1 MAHQIVA
8 TSVPRGLDG
17 VSGYQT
23 VLKSAGMPPRVF
35 DRLKARSGYSHRYPH
50 GDSRN
55 PVVYVH
61 RIEELGGNRWH
72 VLGCIRDAGSD
83 HTGRSNFLAHMLA
96 IDAAEARGKMGGP
109 AAAAIARGCFLDKWD
124 RPPEPAAPA
133 KTLVAADRPVQP
145 GDAPAW
151 SAVGLDPGLAGDLA
165 AAAMG
170 NRKVVLV
177 TRPSDDVLSLF
188 ADAMRLVEP
197 AKRWAVTF
205 NTCAIE
211 DFDGTWKAVRADLSD
226 AKDLRDGKA
235 ALIDLTTNPRGSSDA
250 YARFA
255 RGEVDSLPW
264 QNSTTHSELEPQQET
279 TAQGDSTRPDEKRG
293 HKSLKELNAKRT
305 GKVPAG
311 RGVERRAPYE
321 EVASPSPWRTISI
334 VGLSLLLL
342 GGLVAIPFR
351 DRLFGSL
358 RVPERNDVEPETE
371 LTNRPVQP
379 PPMDAKDTPEYRA
392 ATKLKEARTRL
403 ENGVSGKTYD
413 ALRDE
418 AVTLQRRIEDLRRGH
433 SGQLALQIM
442 VKEGADRDPI
452 RGVEAVI
459 KVCGNVAEIL
469 QTASGL
475 KPEDFDK
482 AESDLA
488 AAVAQ
493 LAVLQKQVDAL
504 AFAERREAEAKK
516 QAAEADA
523 LQRRRQKAFEDLQ
536 SIVEAVSLPTAS
548 AASGTDIGSPVRATP
563 GVAAK
568 IDLGPFAFAD
578 LVDPKF
584 GLAVPRD
591 TIEGGKFKAEIVRVE
606 NEDVPRWEIRY
617 VPPAIATDGDKQ
629 AGKPRPLVSLI
640 ARDGHLFLEV
650 PRSNELG
657 LSPFALLRRSVI
669 LVAAKDPAKPD
680 AEAEVRQQIRLV
692 PPMKVRPLVVDLFG
706 EEHQEIKIPSP
717 AGIARLARGPE
728 GHFSLALP
736 IESLRLE
743 MEFPKKESL
752 DLGLPKDVTDPTKPG
767 IGTWPRRLAEL
778 GPKLGIQAMI
788 KLSLPQATLTAHT
801 EFVGEE
807 AKLYDKEKVK
817 ELFVNQPDQLL
828 KKVRRRFE
836 AMVEKGRDFKL
847 ADTETKQARDRV
859 MQWFAQP
866 LATQQKG
873 GLGVPMPGHETVD
886 KSFEIFLIER
896 YDEEKKKMKPDKEP
910 ELPATWKAFVDRS
923 RQAKDE
929 RDWKSDV
936 TDDITA
942 WADWFVPQLEKQW
955 QESVK
960 IFRGAVDER
969 HEIRINRITSLAYDE
984 SGKVYD
990 VPLVVLDEPT
1000 TSLTPAETAAPSGL
1014 GPAVGLD

>member
-1 MAHQIVA
+1 MAHQIIA

-23 VLKSAGMPPRVF
+23 VLKSTGIPPRVF

-72 VLGCIRDAGSD
+72 VLGCVRDAGSD

-96 IDAAEARGKMGGP
+96 IDAAEARGKPGGP

-133 KTLVAADRPVQP
+133 KTLVAADRPAQP

-151 SAVGLDPGLAGDLA
+151 SAAGLDPGLAGDLA

-170 NRKVVLV
+170 NRKVILV

-264 QNSTTHSELEPQQET
+264 QKSTTHSELEPQQET

-293 HKSLKELNAKRT
+293 HKGLKELNAKRP

-311 RGVERRAPYE
+311 RGVEKRAPYE
-321 EVASPSPWRTISI
+321 EVATPSPWRTIAI

-358 RVPERNDVEPETE
+358 GAPERNDVEPETE

-379 PPMDAKDTPEYRA
+379 PPIDAKDTPEYRA
-392 ATKLKEARTRL
+392 ATKLKEARARL
-403 ENGVSGKTYD
+403 ENGVNGKSHD

-418 AVTLQRRIEDLRRGH
+418 AIALQKRIEYLRRGQ
-433 SGQLALQIM
+433 SGQPGLQIM
-442 VKEGADRDPI
+442 VKDGSDRDPI

-459 KVCGNVAEIL
+459 KVCANVAEIL

-475 KPEDFDK
+475 KPEDFAK

-488 AAVAQ
+488 AAVSQ
-493 LAVLQKQVDAL
+493 LSALQGQVDSL
-504 AFAERREAEAKK
+504 AAAERREAEVNR

-523 LQRRRQKAFEDLQ
+523 IKGRRQKAFEDLQ
-536 SIVEAVSLPTAS
+536 SIAKVVSLPTAS
-548 AASGTDIGSPVRATP
+548 AASGTDIGSPIRATP
-563 GVAAK
+563 GVAAQN
-568 IDLGPFAFAD
+568 DLGPFAFAD

-584 GLAVPRD
+584 RLAVPRD
-591 TIEGGKFKAEIVRVE
+591 TIEGGEFKAEIVRVE
-606 NEDVPRWEIRY
+606 NEEVPRWEIRY
-617 VPPAIATDGDKQ
+617 VPTAVAIDEEKEA
-629 AGKPRPLVSLI
+629 AKPRPLASLV
-640 ARDGHLFLEV
+640 ARDGHIFLV
-650 PRSNELG
+650 IPRSNELG

-669 LVAAKDPAKPD
+669 LVEAKNPAVPNDPAL
-680 AEAEVRQQIRLV
+680 VREIRLV
-692 PPMKVRPLVVDLFG
+692 QPTNVSPLVIKLF
-706 EEHQEIKIPSP
+706 QEQQQELKIVSP
-717 AGIARLARGPE
+717 EGIARKVSSPD
-728 GHFSLALP
+728 GHFTLALP
-736 IESLRLE
+736 INSLRLE
-743 MEFPKKESL
+743 MALPKSKAVNLE
-752 DLGLPKDVTDPTKPG
+752 LPKDVKDSTKPG
-767 IGTWPRRLAEL
+767 IGIWNEPLAQL
-778 GPKLGIQAMI
+778 LPDLAIQAVI
-788 KLSLPQATLTAHT
+788 KLSLPQSMLTVHT
-801 EFVGEE
+801 EFLGPK
-807 AKLYDKEKVK
+807 AKLYSKEQIREFIDK
-817 ELFVNQPDQLL
+817 QPDLVV
-828 KKVRRRFE
+828 KKTGARF
-836 AMVEKGRDFKL
+836 AARVEKGRALRL
-847 ADTETKQARDRV
+847 ADNRTIQGQRRILD
-859 MQWFAQP
+859 WFASP
-866 LATQQKG
+866 LASNEKG
-873 GLGVPMPGHETVD
+873 GLGVAMAGHETV
-886 KSFEIFLIER
+886 KQSFVTFLKER
-896 YDEEKKKMKPDKEP
+896 YDNEMKKPKADRVLGLPDTWEKFEERGVR
-910 ELPATWKAFVDRS
+910 AI
-923 RQAKDE
+923 DE
-929 RDWKSDV
+929 GEWTRDF
-936 TDDITA
+936 TDEIRA
-942 WADWFVPQLEKQW
+942 WDGWFWPQCEKQLR
-955 QESVK
+955 EILKSLE
-960 IFRGAVDER
+960 GAIVDT
-969 HEIRINRITSLAYDE
+969 HRIQITRITSLAYDDA
-984 SGKVYD
+984 GKEYE
-990 VPLVVLDEPT
+990 VPLVTLDEPT
-1000 TSLTPAETAAPSGL
+1000 ASITPAETAAPSASR
-1014 GPAVGLD
+1014 PAVGIN